1 MKDPSGGSRVRIR
14 VLVADS
20 NQTQSQLLSG
30 ALRRNPG
37 FKVTCCHGKLADC
50 LHAVA
55 SAPVDV
61 LLLGDGPVDHDQM
74 ISTLRGLHSIHP
86 RVGIV
91 LLLDTYDRTLVVNA
105 MRAGVRGLF
114 CRAREPFRAL
124 CRCIAVV
131 HSGQFW
137 ANTEQM
143 EYMVEALSSSAP
155 SRVVNAKGEGLLTAR
170 ENQVVNLVA
179 AGAGNR
185 EIASQLGIT
194 ENTVKKSLLRIYDKL
209 GVSNRVELVLYA
221 LTHRDTQAYPETV
234 APRTHLIASGA
245 IESVDPNQVGL
256 GTDCRNITRT
266 N

>member
-1 MKDPSGGSRVRIR
+1 MNASSGGGRAHIR

-20 NQTQSQLLSG
+20 NQTQSQLLSS
-30 ALRRNPG
+30 ALRRHAG
-37 FKVTCCHGKLADC
+37 LKVTCCHGELTDC
-50 LHAVA
+50 LQALA
-55 SAPVDV
+55 SAPADL
-61 LLLGDGPVDHDQM
+61 LLLGDGSADHEQL
-74 ISTLRGLHSIHP
+74 ISTLRGLRNIHP
-86 RVGIV
+86 RIGIV

-105 MRAGVRGLF
+105 MRAGARGLF

-124 CRCIAVV
+124 LRCITVV

-155 SRVVNAKGEGLLTAR
+155 SRVVNAKGEGLLTPR

-179 AGAGNR
+179 EGSGNR
-185 EIASQLGIT
+185 VIAEQLGIT

-221 LTHRDTQAYPETV
+221 LTHRDTQTYPEIA
-234 APRTHLIASGA
+234 APRAHLGETDAMQC
-245 IESVDPNQVGL
+245 VDPNVNL
-256 GTDCRNITRT
+256 AADCNRINRT

>member
-1 MKDPSGGSRVRIR
+1 MNAPSGGSRARIR

-20 NQTQSQLLSG
+20 NQTQSQLLSS
-30 ALRRNPG
+30 ALRRYATL
-37 FKVTCCHGKLADC
+37 KVTCCHGELAEC
-50 LHAVA
+50 LQAVA
-55 SAPVDV
+55 TAPVDV
-61 LLLGDGPVDHDQM
+61 LLLGDGPANHEQLLT
-74 ISTLRGLHSIHP
+74 TLRGLHNIHP
-86 RVGIV
+86 HIGIV
-91 LLLDTYDRTLVVNA
+91 LLLDAYDRGLVVNA
-105 MRAGVRGLF
+105 LRAGARGLF

-131 HSGQFW
+131 NSGQFW

-143 EYMVEALSSSAP
+143 EYMVDALSSSAP

-179 AGAGNR
+179 EGAGNR
-185 EIASQLGIT
+185 EIASQLGIA

-221 LTHRDTQAYPETV
+221 LTQRDTQAHPEIV
-234 APRTHLIASGA
+234 ATRAHVDERETIQC
-245 IESVDPNQVGL
+245 VDPNQVSL
-256 GTDCRNITRT
+256 ANSRSSINRT

>member
-1 MKDPSGGSRVRIR
+1 
-14 VLVADS
+14 
-20 NQTQSQLLSG
+20 
-30 ALRRNPG
+30 
-37 FKVTCCHGKLADC
+37 
-50 LHAVA
+50 
-55 SAPVDV
+55 
-61 LLLGDGPVDHDQM
+61 
-74 ISTLRGLHSIHP
+74 
-86 RVGIV
+86 
-91 LLLDTYDRTLVVNA
+91 
-105 MRAGVRGLF
+105 LF

-124 CRCIAVV
+124 CRCITVV

-143 EYMVEALSSSAP
+143 EYMVQALSSSAP

-179 AGAGNR
+179 EGAGNR

-221 LTHRDTQAYPETV
+221 LTHRDTQANPEIV
-234 APRTHLIASGA
+234 APRAHLGERETIQC
-245 IESVDPNQVGL
+245 VDPNQVNLASG
-256 GTDCRNITRT
+256 CRSVNRT